1 MLLLIPGPVTTRPE
15 VRAAMALDIAPWDNE
30 TRASFARIKGRVLE
44 IAGGHEPGHAALAL
58 QGCGHFATEAAVRSF
73 VPTDGKL
80 LVPLTGSYAERML
93 RLAREAGRQ
102 TAELPVPDGE
112 SVAPLSVA
120 AALAADPAISHVGLV
135 YSETSSGI
143 VHDPVGVGR
152 VVHAAGRRLLVDAV
166 SAFGALPMD
175 VSAQPELDAVW
186 FSTNK
191 CLEGLPGITF
201 TIVRADRLEGTA
213 GRAGSWSFDL
223 ADVHAHHLRGPGVFR
238 FTPPAQVMASFAV
251 ALDLFD
257 AEGGRAAR
265 LARYRTNAD
274 TLRAGIIRIGL
285 SPTLPAAVQGPI
297 ILNVDAPDDAAWTLQ
312 GFVDRLKAHG
322 FLISNFHN
330 TAHPTF
336 RVGCIGA
343 LTAEDMS
350 RFVGAVD
357 ATLTAMGIR
366 NRAPNRRAA

>member
-15 VRAAMALDIAPWDNE
+15 VRAAMAQDIAPWDND
-30 TRASFARIKGRVLE
+30 TRASFARIKARVLA
-44 IAGGHEPGHAALAL
+44 IAGGHEPEHAALAL

-73 VPTDGKL
+73 VPADGKL

-102 TAELPVPDGE
+102 TAELPVPEGE
-112 SVAPLSVA
+112 SVSPLSVA

-135 YSETSSGI
+135 YSETSSGV
-143 VHDPVGVGR
+143 VHDPAAVGR
-152 VVHAAGRRLLVDAV
+152 AVHAAGRRLLVDAV

-175 VSAQPELDAVW
+175 VAAQPELDAVW

-201 TIVRADRLEGTA
+201 TIVRGDRLEGTA

-223 ADVHAHHLRGPGVFR
+223 ADIHAQHLRGPGVFR

-257 AEGGRAAR
+257 AEGGRVAR
-265 LARYRTNAD
+265 LARYRANAD
-274 TLRAGIIRIGL
+274 ALRDGIIRIGL
-285 SPTLPAAVQGPI
+285 TPTLPAAVQGPI
-297 ILNVDAPDDAAWTLQ
+297 ILNVDAPDDTAWTLQ

-330 TAHPTF
+330 TVHPSF

-343 LTAEDMS
+343 VTPADMS